1 MENRQNINRVE
12 LRGVVGTAR
21 INETGEGRIVRFS
34 LATNYV
40 YRASDGTPVIETT
53 WHSCIA
59 FEGGHVSSIDRIVK
73 GTAVHLTGRIRCYR
87 FIDVNNAERTG
98 NEIVVNTLEV
108 L

>member
-1 MENRQNINRVE
+1 MENRQNINLVE
-12 LRGVVGTAR
+12 LQGVVGTAR
-21 INETGEGRIVRFS
+21 LSETGSGRIVRFS

-40 YRASDGTPVIETT
+40 YRASDGMPVIETT

-59 FEGGHVSSIDRIVK
+59 FEGGHVSGIDRIVK

-87 FIDVNNAERTG
+87 FIDVNNTERTG

>member
-1 MENRQNINRVE
+1 MKSKCINRVE

-21 INETGEGRIVRFS
+21 LSETGSGRIVRFS

-40 YRASDGTPVIETT
+40 YKSSDGSPVIETT
-53 WHSCIA
+53 WHNCLA
-59 FEGGHVSSIDRIVK
+59 FEGKQIGGIDRIMK

-87 FIDVNNAERTG
+87 FVDINDVERTG
-98 NEIVVNTLEV
+98 NEIVANTLDV

>member
-1 MENRQNINRVE
+1 MENRQNINLVE

-21 INETGEGRIVRFS
+21 LSETGSGRIVRFS
-34 LATNYV
+34 LATNYI
-40 YRASDGTPVIETT
+40 YKETT
-53 WHSCIA
+53 WHNCLA
-59 FEGGHVSSIDRIVK
+59 LEGKHVIGIDKIMK

-87 FIDVNNAERTG
+87 FIDINNAERTG

>member
-1 MENRQNINRVE
+1 MENRQNINLVE
-12 LRGVVGTAR
+12 LQGVVGTAR
-21 INETGEGRIVRFS
+21 LSETGSGRIVRFS
-34 LATNYV
+34 LATNYI
-40 YRASDGTPVIETT
+40 YKSSDGLPVIETT

-59 FEGGHVSSIDRIVK
+59 FEGGHVSGIDRIVK